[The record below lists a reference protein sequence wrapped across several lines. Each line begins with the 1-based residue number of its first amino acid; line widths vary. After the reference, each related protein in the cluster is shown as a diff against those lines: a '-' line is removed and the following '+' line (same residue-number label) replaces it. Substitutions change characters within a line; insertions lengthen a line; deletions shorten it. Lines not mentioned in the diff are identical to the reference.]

1 MLNIFES
8 YLFAQGLLPPKGR
21 TGMAYSEYPP
31 GGAGASAGNG
41 SGYAEYAYE
50 GGGGGGQP
58 EDSPDDVMGYLS
70 PKVQMLRRLRGV
82 VLGVELLIM
91 VVFIWLGYT
100 WRIAQFEGFASKP
113 WWPIQP
119 MLFYM
124 LLFGVLMSITGIVF
138 RVLEMKITES
148 GSQKVLLAN
157 SAFRSG
163 LSTFVVA
170 LVFLIII
177 WYLPQTAFLQG
188 ALTSEE
194 DSVKDY
200 GEETYRF
207 KVQDEFQLTR
217 VTRVT
222 VTTDVPETLGLMKKE
237 VADNFT
243 REYEQ
248 FIDGNRSYT
257 VLMNY
262 VNSTGIVLVFNSTNL
277 SKDTTNLT
285 YGEWRIY
292 VNVLTDSSAKIHYKI
307 EREIQPDLLDTLLI
321 FLLIF
326 AVMDGAW
333 MVAALV
339 FKQKYKGYSIY
350 T

>member
-1 MLNIFES
+1 
-8 YLFAQGLLPPKGR
+8 
-21 TGMAYSEYPP
+21 MAYSEYPP
-31 GGAGASAGNG
+31 GGAGQTGGVGG
-41 SGYAEYAYE
+41 SYGDYNYDQ
-50 GGGGGGQP
+50 GGGGQGPP
-58 EDSPDDVMGYLS
+58 EEGPDDVMGYLS
-70 PKVQMLRRLRGV
+70 PKVVMVRRLRAV
-82 VLGVELLIM
+82 VLAVELMVM

-100 WRIAQFEGFASKP
+100 WRMADFEGLASKP
-113 WWPIQP
+113 WWPLQP
-119 MLFYM
+119 TLFYL
-124 LLFGVLMSITGIVF
+124 LLFAVLMSITGIVF
-138 RVLEMKITES
+138 RLLEMQVTES

-157 SAFRSG
+157 SAFRG
-163 LSTFVVA
+163 ALSTFVVA

-200 GEETYRF
+200 GEESYRF
-207 KVQDEFQLTR
+207 KVQDEFQMTR
-217 VTRVT
+217 VTHVT
-222 VTTDVPETLGLMKKE
+222 MTTDSPQTLGLMKKE

-248 FIDGNRSYT
+248 YIDGNRSYT

-262 VNSTGIVLVFNSTNL
+262 VNSTGIVLQMNSSKL
-277 SKDTTNLT
+277 SRDTTKLT
-285 YGEWRIY
+285 YGEWRLY
-292 VNVLTDSSAKIHYKI
+292 VNVGSDASAKIHYKI
-307 EREIQPDLLDTLLI
+307 EREIQPDLLSTLI
-321 FLLIF
+321 MFLLIF

-339 FKQKYKGYSIY
+339 IKQKYKGYSIY